1 MERTDKKHFT
11 RHNSWSNENELEEDL
26 YLVNTT
32 NIKNNDSESVF
43 HESNEIDD
51 FLKSVSM
58 DDNGHSSLNNLNKNI
73 ENWENY
79 IETLKNYLD
88 LFTLSD
94 ANCLI
99 RDFIKL
105 ENYLNSE
112 YKLNER
118 ENEYLYFSN
127 QRQIVEFLNKSLK
140 VSFVLVIN
148 FFKLEAKLI

>member
-1 MERTDKKHFT
+1 MQRTDEKNYT
-11 RHNSWSNENELEEDL
+11 RPYSWSNENELEEEL

-32 NIKNNDSESVF
+32 NNKNNELDSVF

-51 FLKSVSM
+51 FLKSFNM
-58 DDNGHSSLNNLNKNI
+58 DLSTHENNPNKNI
-73 ENWENY
+73 ENWENF
-79 IETLKNYLD
+79 IEMLKNYLD

-118 ENEYLYFSN
+118 ENEYLYFTN
-127 QRQIVEFLNKSLK
+127 QTQIIEFLNKSLK
-140 VSFVLVIN
+140 VSFLLFIRFCN
-148 FFKLEAKLI
+148 LIFQNL

>member
-1 MERTDKKHFT
+1 MQRTDEKNYT
-11 RHNSWSNENELEEDL
+11 RPYSWSNENELEEEL

-32 NIKNNDSESVF
+32 NNKNNELDSVF

-51 FLKSVSM
+51 FLKSFNM
-58 DDNGHSSLNNLNKNI
+58 DLSTYENNPNKNI
-73 ENWENY
+73 ENWENF
-79 IETLKNYLD
+79 IEMLKNYLD

-118 ENEYLYFSN
+118 ENEYLYFTN
-127 QRQIVEFLNKSLK
+127 QTQIIEFLNKSLK
-140 VSFVLVIN
+140 VSFLLFIRFCN
-148 FFKLEAKLI
+148 LIFQNL